1 MVQIKISVA
10 FVLVATAIAPVVASP
25 VSTLKNG
32 SVLYD
37 VIDDYF
43 FLIVYCS
50 AELNAHDDSEMLERS
65 LRVPFRESFFTRRA
79 PVSNGDRDFLGLV
92 VACGGFSG

>member
-1 MVQIKISVA
+1 MVTLYANKIIRLVHATLCDGPQSRFSMVQIKISVA
-10 FVLVATAIAPVVASP
+10 FVLATVATAIAPVVASP

-50 AELNAHDDSEMLERS
+50 AELNARDDSEMLERS
-65 LRVPFRESFFTRRA
+65 FEHVE
-79 PVSNGDRDFLGLV
+79 
-92 VACGGFSG
+92 

>member
-50 AELNAHDDSEMLERS
+50 AELNARDDSEMLERS
-65 LRVPFRESFFTRRA
+65 FEHVE
-79 PVSNGDRDFLGLV
+79 
-92 VACGGFSG
+92 